1 MRLLILYG
9 RLGNEIFSDC
19 VSLIN
24 FPIFRYLHSMK
35 YTHFIYTCII
45 LSISALHSCS
55 NDQSS
60 STPTPTS
67 KKTSVQLK
75 DHFQNEKQ
83 FDKNPK
89 SAKIILEFIDYND
102 DGDYFLLN
110 GKKGRIPYSF
120 INDKNEKRD
129 LLRGDIVEITWK
141 WDTIYIAGDG
151 ETPELAEWI
160 ISIKKIKDGKVSDF
174 RKRYPEKI
182 PYTVTDDDNLSS
194 EFKDK
199 LYSLVEYYLAN
210 SKKEA
215 VKQSIRNREELSFS
229 IEERNENGTEHI
241 ALGIYTPSDGQ
252 PKIIQWLWYSPNTDM
267 LFEYDHNREKLTPF
281 R

>member
-1 MRLLILYG
+1 
-9 RLGNEIFSDC
+9 
-19 VSLIN
+19 
-24 FPIFRYLHSMK
+24 MK

-55 NDQSS
+55 NDPLPSS
-60 STPTPTS
+60 PAPTN

-160 ISIKKIKDGKVSDF
+160 ISIKKIKDGNVSDF

-182 PYTVTDDDNLSS
+182 QHSVNEDDNFSS

-215 VKQSIRNREELSFS
+215 VKQSIRNRDDLSFS
-229 IEERNENGTEHI
+229 IEERNENGTEYI
-241 ALGIYTPSDGQ
+241 ALGIYTHSDGQ

-267 LFEYDHNREKLTPF
+267 LFEYDHNRDKLTPF

>member
-1 MRLLILYG
+1 
-9 RLGNEIFSDC
+9 
-19 VSLIN
+19 
-24 FPIFRYLHSMK
+24 MK
-35 YTHFIYTCII
+35 QTHFICTCIS
-45 LSISALHSCS
+45 LSISVLLSCS
-55 NDQSS
+55 NDRSHS
-60 STPTPTS
+60 NPAPTS
-67 KKTSVQLK
+67 KKTSAQIK

-110 GKKGRIPYSF
+110 AKKGKTLYSF
-120 INDKNEKRD
+120 INDKNSDRS
-129 LLRGDIVEITWK
+129 LLRGDLVEITWK

-182 PYTVTDDDNLSS
+182 PYSVIGDDNLTS

-199 LYSLVEYYLAN
+199 LYSLVAYYLAN
-210 SKKEA
+210 SKKES
-215 VKQSIRNREELSFS
+215 VKQCIRNKQELSFT
-229 IEERNENGTEHI
+229 IEDKDEEKPPYI
-241 ALGIYTPSDGQ
+241 ALGIYARSDGQ
-252 PKIIQWLWYSPNTDM
+252 SKIIQWLWYSPNTDM
-267 LFEYDHNREKLTPF
+267 LFECDHNREKLTPLL
-281 R
+281 

>member
-1 MRLLILYG
+1 M
-9 RLGNEIFSDC
+9 
-19 VSLIN
+19 
-24 FPIFRYLHSMK
+24 
-35 YTHFIYTCII
+35 
-45 LSISALHSCS
+45 
-55 NDQSS
+55 
-60 STPTPTS
+60 
-67 KKTSVQLK
+67 
-75 DHFQNEKQ
+75 
-83 FDKNPK
+83 
-89 SAKIILEFIDYND
+89 EFIDYND

-129 LLRGDIVEITWK
+129 LLRGDLVEITWK

-160 ISIKKIKDGKVSDF
+160 ISIKKIKDGKISDF

-182 PYTVTDDDNLSS
+182 PYSLIDDDNVSS

-215 VKQSIRNREELSFS
+215 VKQSIRNRDELSFS
-229 IEERNENGTEHI
+229 IEERNENGTEYI
-241 ALGIYTPSDGQ
+241 ALGIYARSDGQ

-267 LFEYDHNREKLTPF
+267 LFEYDHNRDKLTPF
-281 R
+281 RQTSG

>member
-1 MRLLILYG
+1 MKHNKRLVS
-9 RLGNEIFSDC
+9 IF
-19 VSLIN
+19 L
-24 FPIFRYLHSMK
+24 LA
-35 YTHFIYTCII
+35 FIT
-45 LSISALHSCS
+45 SIHSCR
-55 NDQSS
+55 NEG
-60 STPTPTS
+60 STNQPTPVS
-67 KKTSVQLK
+67 KKPSELIK

-110 GKKGRIPYSF
+110 AKKGKTFYSF

-129 LLRGDIVEITWK
+129 LLRGDLVEIIWK

-160 ISIKKIKDGKVSDF
+160 ISIKKIKDGNVSVF
-174 RKRYPEKI
+174 RKQYPEKI
-182 PYTVTDDDNLSS
+182 PYSVIGDDNLTS

-199 LYSLVEYYLAN
+199 LYSLVAYYLAN
-210 SKKEA
+210 SKKES
-215 VKQSIRNREELSFS
+215 VKQCIRNKQELSFT
-229 IEERNENGTEHI
+229 IEDKDEEKPPYI
-241 ALGIYTPSDGQ
+241 ALGIYARSDGQ
-252 PKIIQWLWYSPNTDM
+252 SKIIQWLWYSPNTDM